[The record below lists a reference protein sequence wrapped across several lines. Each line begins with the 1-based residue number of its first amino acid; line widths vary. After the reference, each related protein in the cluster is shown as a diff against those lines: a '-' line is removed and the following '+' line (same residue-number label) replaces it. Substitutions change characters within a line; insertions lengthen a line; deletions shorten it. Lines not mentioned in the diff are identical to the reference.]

1 MTKFS
6 SPFIFTCTA
15 GISVGNENEQ
25 DWFQHVVYNDSTWD
39 GKTFSLQDTDTALKQ
54 DPFNVETWKGDLSAF
69 SSRGGKLLTYH
80 GHQDWVISSQISKLY
95 YAHVARTMGKPPSE
109 LDEFYRLFFVSG
121 MDHCREGDG
130 AWAIGQDTGAYAGT
144 EPEENVLMALVRW
157 VEEGVAPEVLR
168 GAKLGEDGVTAE
180 YWRAHCRWPKTNRY
194 VGPGPATEESSWVC
208 E

>member
-1 MTKFS
+1 MYYAGWAENAI
-6 SPFIFTCTA
+6 SP
-15 GISVGNENEQ
+15 G
-25 DWFQHVVYNDSTWD
+25 
-39 GKTFSLQDTDTALKQ
+39 TALHYYEQVKS
-54 DPFNVETWKGDLSAF
+54 FMRSHTN
-69 SSRGGKLLTYH
+69 
-80 GHQDWVISSQISKLY
+80 SKK
-95 YAHVARTMGKPPSE
+95 ME
-109 LDEFYRLFFVSG
+109 MDEFYRLFFVSG

-144 EPEENVLMALVRW
+144 EPEENAVMALVRW

-194 VGPGPATEESSWVC
+194 VGPVPATEESSWVC